1 MSQMNVY
8 VPDKIEKEIRK
19 KAKKLG
25 KSISS
30 FLTDILS
37 RNMELKNA
45 WHPDFFSKILGKW
58 QGDFSVPKRV
68 HPEER
73 DDL

>member
-8 VPDKIEKEIRK
+8 VPDKIAKEIRK
-19 KAKKLG
+19 NAKKLG
-25 KSISS
+25 KSISR

-37 RNMELKNA
+37 RHMEPQSA
-45 WHPDFFSKILGKW
+45 WHPDFFSKVVGKW
-58 QGDFSVPKRV
+58 QGDLSVPKRT

-73 DDL
+73 DAL